1 MPIINIHANT
11 PILKISSLSTIVFTL
26 PLLKNLSFSFV
37 GENSSCSLTIEEF
50 KIVWNILKKHKQ
62 DKSAEK
68 IVKKQPNIV
77 DVKESE
83 ISKRLTECG
92 KFKDY
97 NNIDEYIGDVKFC

>member
-1 MPIINIHANT
+1 MEY
-11 PILKISSLSTIVFTL
+11 S
-26 PLLKNLSFSFV
+26 
-37 GENSSCSLTIEEF
+37 
-50 KIVWNILKKHKQ
+50 KKHKQ

-97 NNIDEYIGDVKFC
+97 NNIDEYIGDVKFCLIHSCRYPEETAISFIKDEIDLIKREYASEYPAYDLAMDYYPICG